1 MKEERILWKALCS
14 PEQITADERMEQLE
28 FKGYYWGY
36 HALLFLVYV
45 SALLI
50 GQCHVWMESDAMRS
64 FFSLILLFGTLI
76 LVENGRFLYSC
87 YHGIQEF

>member
-64 FFSLILLFGTLI
+64 FFSLIYKPAVFFTAVTTGFRNFRI
-76 LVENGRFLYSC
+76 PA
-87 YHGIQEF
+87 